1 MVMRQLVM
9 HRLALRVVTTDRHL
23 SAADIAAFIDRSLPL
38 EERADAEIHLSGC
51 DRCREELASCARLTS
66 SAPATPERRATWRLA
81 GLAAAAV
88 IIAVVLRPSALRN
101 DHGAALERAS
111 INAGSRMTTVS
122 PTADRVVARTELRFV
137 WRRDDRSSGYRVIV
151 TDSIGAPVWTE
162 DVVDTSAAPPVSA
175 RLIPGT
181 RYFWRVEALHADGS
195 ATQSDETPFRVR
207 PE

>member
-1 MVMRQLVM
+1 
-9 HRLALRVVTTDRHL
+9 LA
-23 SAADIAAFIDRSLPL
+23 
-38 EERADAEIHLSGC
+38 
-51 DRCREELASCARLTS
+51 S
-66 SAPATPERRATWRLA
+66 SAPNAPQRRATWRLA

-88 IIAVVLRPSALRN
+88 IIAVVLRPSILRN
-101 DHGAALERAS
+101 DHGTTLERAS
-111 INAGSRMTTVS
+111 INAGSRMTVVS
-122 PTADRVVARTELRFV
+122 PTADRVVARSELRFV